1 MNKKQFLG
9 FVTVAVIIG
18 GTIYCIK
25 KYKESEQT
33 DGEVITLAE
42 ARDIVKAGEPPRQRY
57 SEEEVDEL
65 IRNAKLKSAP
75 INDLDDIQSDARAE
89 AAITSFEQ
97 SRLTDEEIEAL
108 KDEAR
113 EVTDYNAGF
122 GVYNIKEED
131 NTLRHDPN
139 SLEARGQFLC
149 MELAEWADGD
159 YTKERMFYIFNQPFI
174 PKTQTDSN
182 THSQIQDYKREFFG
196 GGRWVEEITIGD
208 LIMHYARMTD
218 YNVGRGVRYWV
229 EHFLEVSDL
238 EDSTP
243 EQTVEIVD
251 ALNEHRYY
259 SEAQDLYGLFGLT
272 EFQIED
278 ARDFALRSIDRT
290 LTFDIQ
296 YNVFLQGV

>member
-18 GTIYCIK
+18 GTVYCIK

-57 SEEEVDEL
+57 TEAEVDEL

-75 INDLDDIQSDARAE
+75 IEDLDDIQSDARAE

-97 SRLTDEEIEAL
+97 SLLTADEIEAL
-108 KDEAR
+108 RDEAEFR
-113 EVTDYNAGF
+113 ECE
-122 GVYNIKEED
+122 IKED
-131 NTLRHDPN
+131 NKLRHDPN

-174 PKTQTDSN
+174 PNTQTDSN

-196 GGRWVEEITIGD
+196 GGRWVDEITIGD

-243 EQTVEIVD
+243 EQTVDIVD

-259 SEAQDLYGLFGLT
+259 SEAQDSYGLFGLT

-296 YNVFLQGV
+296 YNEFLKGV